1 MFPWVRGTFSV
12 LVVLRCEDQPLPPG
26 RGASAAQAG
35 SEPRKGWC
43 CLGPLP
49 PVRLRPFLTR
59 GPSRGP
65 GVGVLSLRSHIPA
78 APFPSCRH
86 SQFASTHTMLLSPA
100 QPSGR
105 FQDAV
110 GLLGESA
117 TQGLR
122 SPQPWAAHRDPRHLP
137 SGLAPLHPPDRPAA
151 NALSCPP
158 PCITTAALEPAAA
171 LASAALEKGTDINAY
186 SSLSCVRLGVA
197 GSMGRG
203 VCGGVGQCPALPSRA
218 GLEAVLACK
227 LAPINKQVVP
237 ANAVE
242 SL

>member
-26 RGASAAQAG
+26 RGAGAAQAG

-49 PVRLRPFLTR
+49 PVRPRPFLTR
-59 GPSRGP
+59 GPSRRP

-110 GLLGESA
+110 GLLGKSA
-117 TQGLR
+117 TEGLR
-122 SPQPWAAHRDPRHLP
+122 SPQPRAAHREPRHLR

-158 PCITTAALEPAAA
+158 PCITTAALEPC
-171 LASAALEKGTDINAY
+171 AALEKGTDINAY
-186 SSLSCVRLGVA
+186 SSLSCEARGCGLRGKRSVWWCRSVPSVA
-197 GSMGRG
+197 QQSWSGGGSCM
-203 VCGGVGQCPALPSRA
+203 
-218 GLEAVLACK
+218 
-227 LAPINKQVVP
+227 
-237 ANAVE
+237 
-242 SL
+242 